1 MLGWFKRK
9 PAPEGPVQIMA
20 AIEVGTSAE
29 AFFDL
34 LDFDS
39 PTNAKTLLGHSVIA
53 VGPDQYALVMNFLP
67 DLVFEITVEERQ
79 VPACYAYR
87 TPIPAGV
94 GPLLWTMERFDVEP
108 IGPDSCA
115 VHLLTTGEFRPGLS
129 MREYEAEVAKLSL
142 AVQNAM
148 MKLKILAEGGIDQVK
163 AFELQQAA

>member
-9 PAPEGPVQIMA
+9 PAPEGPVQIMV
-20 AIEVGTSAE
+20 AIEVGTSVE

-34 LDFDS
+34 LDFAS
-39 PTNAKTLLGHSVIA
+39 PTNAKMLLGHSVIG

-67 DLVFEITVEERQ
+67 DLVFEITVEECQ
-79 VPACYAYR
+79 APASYAYH

-94 GPLLWTMERFDVEP
+94 GPLLWTVERFDLEP
-108 IGPDSCA
+108 RGPDSCE

-129 MREYEAEVAKLSL
+129 LTEYQQEIAKLSL
-142 AVQNAM
+142 AVQNAL

-163 AFELQQAA
+163 AFELRQAA